1 VARRAAAPE
10 PEPRAR
16 RLSTGEEATPAL
28 LDGAL
33 APLLTL
39 VLATVRGWLLAALA
53 ADTAPQVPR
62 TVANAT
68 SPVMM
73 IFLN

>member
-1 VARRAAAPE
+1 VARREAAPAPE
-10 PEPRAR
+10 PEAR
-16 RLSTGEEATPAL
+16 RLSTGEAATPAL

-33 APLLTL
+33 APLLAPL
-39 VLATVRGWLLAALA
+39 MDTVRGWLLEALA
-53 ADTAPQVPR
+53 AVTAPQVPR

>member
-1 VARRAAAPE
+1 VARRAPAPAPE
-10 PEPRAR
+10 PEPEAR
-16 RLSTGEEATPAL
+16 RLSTGEAATPAL

-33 APLLTL
+33 TPVLT
-39 VLATVRGWLLAALA
+39 AACGWLLDALA

-68 SPVMM
+68 SPMM